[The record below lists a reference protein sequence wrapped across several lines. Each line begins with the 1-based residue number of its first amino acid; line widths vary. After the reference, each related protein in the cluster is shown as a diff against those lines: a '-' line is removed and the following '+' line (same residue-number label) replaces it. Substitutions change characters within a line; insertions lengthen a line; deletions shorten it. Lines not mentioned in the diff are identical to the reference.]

1 MGTVV
6 TYAPQDGDG
15 VTEHEIAAR
24 VAVAK
29 ALAGLK
35 GFEFGGGYTA
45 SMRRNGALYFVPS
58 TTLLSDEARALG
70 IRGEEDLFGGVVP
83 YPFVAT
89 KSIAH
94 PLAGPGA
101 HKPEG
106 WSEAFAERVRD
117 VVLPGFTAFTR
128 EDAREAART
137 LLEDGPVRIKHGRG
151 MGGKGQ
157 MVIERAADLAPALDA
172 INADE
177 LAENGLVLEPNLGD
191 LTTYSVGQVC
201 VGAMRASY
209 CGTQKATRNNG
220 GELVYGG
227 SDLLL
232 VRGTYDELARLSLPP
247 EVQTAIRQ
255 AQTFDAAAKQFD
267 GMFAS
272 RRNYD
277 VLRGRDARG
286 RWHCGV
292 LEQSWR
298 IGGAS
303 GPEVA
308 ALEAFRADPRLRAV
322 HARSTESYGA
332 DAKPPA
338 GAIVHFHGVDSRA
351 GPLTKYTLV
360 EPYEAAR

>member
-6 TYAPQDGDG
+6 TYAPKDGDG

-29 ALAGLK
+29 ALAALK
-35 GFEFGGGYTA
+35 GFEFGGGYST

-58 TTLLSDEARALG
+58 TTLLSDEARSLG
-70 IRGEEDLFGGVVP
+70 IRSEEDLFGGVVP

-94 PLAGPGA
+94 PLAGAGA
-101 HKPEG
+101 FKPQG

-117 VVLPGFTAFTR
+117 VVLPGFAAFTR
-128 EDAREAART
+128 EDARRAAHT

-157 MVIERAADLAPALDA
+157 LVIEGRADLALLDA
-172 INADE
+172 IDAEE
-177 LAENGLVLEPNLGD
+177 LAEHGLVVEPNLTE

-201 VGAMRASY
+201 VGPMRASY
-209 CGTQKATRNNG
+209 CGTQKATRDNG

-227 SDLLL
+227 SDLLV
-232 VRGTYDELARLSLPP
+232 VRGGYEELARLSIPP
-247 EVQTAIRQ
+247 EIQTAIRQ
-255 AQTFDAAAKQFD
+255 ARAFDAAAKEFD

-277 VLRGRDARG
+277 VLRGRDSRG

-322 HARSTESYGA
+322 HARSTEAYGA
-332 DAKPPA
+332 GAQPPP
-338 GAIVHFHGVDSRA
+338 GAIVHFQGVDRRA
-351 GPLTKYTLV
+351 GPITKYTLV
-360 EPYEAAR
+360 EPHEPAR

>member
-35 GFEFGGGYTA
+35 GFAFGGGYTA

-101 HKPEG
+101 HTPEG
-106 WSEAFAERVRD
+106 WSEVFAERVRD
-117 VVLPGFTAFTR
+117 VVLPGFTAFTC

-157 MVIERAADLAPALDA
+157 VVIERPADLAPALDA
-172 INADE
+172 IDARE
-177 LAENGLVLEPNLGD
+177 LAENGLVVEPNLAE
-191 LTTYSVGQVC
+191 LTTYSVGQIC

-209 CGTQKATRNNG
+209 CGTQKATRDNG

-227 SDLLL
+227 SDLLV

-255 AQTFDAAAKQFD
+255 AQAFDAAAKQFD

-322 HARSTESYGA
+322 HARSTEAYGA
-332 DAKPPA
+332 AAKPA
-338 GAIVHFHGVDSRA
+338 SGAIVHFHGVDSRA
-351 GPLTKYTLV
+351 GPLAKYTLV
-360 EPYEAAR
+360 EPYEFAR

>member
-29 ALAGLK
+29 ALAALK
-35 GFEFGGGYTA
+35 GFEFGGAYTA
-45 SMRRNGALYFVPS
+45 SMRRDGALYFVPS

-70 IRGEEDLFGGVVP
+70 IRGEDDLFGGVVP
-83 YPFVAT
+83 YRFVAT
-89 KSIAH
+89 KCIAH

-101 HKPEG
+101 HKPQG

-117 VVLPGFTAFTR
+117 VVLPGFAAFSR
-128 EDAREAART
+128 EDARRAAHT
-137 LLEDGPVRIKHGRG
+137 LLQEGPVRIKHGRG

-157 MVIERAADLAPALDA
+157 VVIERLADLAAALDA
-172 INADE
+172 IDADE
-177 LAENGLVLEPNLGD
+177 LREHGLVVEPNLAD

-201 VGAMRASY
+201 VGTMRASY
-209 CGTQKATRNNG
+209 CGTQKAARDNG

-227 SDLLL
+227 SDLL
-232 VRGTYDELARLSLPP
+232 VMRGAYDELARLSLPP
-247 EVQTAIRQ
+247 EIQTAIRQ
-255 AQTFDAAAKQFD
+255 ARAFDAAAKEFE

-308 ALEAFRADPRLRAV
+308 ALEAFRADPGLRAV
-322 HARSTESYGA
+322 HARSTEAYGA
-332 DAKPPA
+332 AAKPPP

-351 GPLTKYTLV
+351 GPLAKYTFV
-360 EPYEAAR
+360 EPYENAR